1 MKKLL
6 MVLVVLAMSS
16 TAAAQSDRGGMWEFG
31 LMLNHAGSESLSA
44 EGGSTLDIESSR
56 GYGLNLAYNFNSRLA
71 IGGEFNWASPDYS
84 AVIVPDGIGLPE
96 TINYKLDSYSFIIKG
111 TFNLLEGPITPYVEA
126 GLGWTEIDS
135 NIQDQPPLTGCWWDP
150 WWGYICDT
158 FYSTYSKSQESF
170 SGAAGLRWDIDNGL
184 TLKAA
189 YGVLNVKAS
198 RASGDANFEMYRVD
212 LAWRF

>member
-31 LMLNHAGSESLSA
+31 LMLNHSDSESLSA

-71 IGGEFNWASPDYS
+71 IGGEFNWSSPDYS

>member
-71 IGGEFNWASPDYS
+71 IGGEFNWSSPDYS

-158 FYSTYSKSQESF
+158 FY
-170 SGAAGLRWDIDNGL
+170 
-184 TLKAA
+184 
-189 YGVLNVKAS
+189 
-198 RASGDANFEMYRVD
+198 
-212 LAWRF
+212 

>member
-1 MKKLL
+1 M
-6 MVLVVLAMSS
+6 
-16 TAAAQSDRGGMWEFG
+16 
-31 LMLNHAGSESLSA
+31 
-44 EGGSTLDIESSR
+44 
-56 GYGLNLAYNFNSRLA
+56 
-71 IGGEFNWASPDYS
+71 
-84 AVIVPDGIGLPE
+84 
-96 TINYKLDSYSFIIKG
+96 IKG
-111 TFNLLEGPITPYVEA
+111 TLNFLEGPITPYVEA